1 MCLQKT
7 IVISHFTFSIITA
20 VGLYLA
26 LPVILAWDSSKLQ
39 ISTLQMVYIY
49 IGYCIYWIVTS
60 LISLVGLLEK
70 RKQLLDL
77 HSKICPLMIFVGIC
91 GFVAYMYQISFEKMD
106 ISNLNGMFKILVL
119 PNLMIIGIGL
129 DIWTSIN
136 VSKVRKKMWIE
147 PYSDQ
152 LREHIYESNQN
163 LTAEE
168 DCNKETFSERRKS
181 SHSITKSV
189 KTNEQYVQ

>member
-7 IVISHFTFSIITA
+7 VVTFHLTFSIITA
-20 VGLYLA
+20 VVLYLA

-39 ISTLQMVYIY
+39 ISTLQIFYIY

-60 LISLVGLLEK
+60 LIALVGLLEK
-70 RKQLLDL
+70 RNQLLDL
-77 HSKICPLMIFVGIC
+77 HSKICPIMIFVGIC
-91 GFVAYMYQISFEKMD
+91 GFVAYLYQISFEQMD
-106 ISNLNGMFKILVL
+106 ISNLNGMVRILVL
-119 PNLMIIGIGL
+119 PNLTIIGMGL

-163 LTAEE
+163 LTTEE
-168 DCNKETFSERRKS
+168 DSNKETFCERRKS
-181 SHSITKSV
+181 SHSISKSV
-189 KTNEQYVQ
+189 KKNEQFV

>member
-1 MCLQKT
+1 MCLRKA
-7 IVISHFTFSIITA
+7 IVILHFTFAIITA
-20 VGLYLA
+20 VVLYLA

-39 ISTLQMVYIY
+39 ISTLQMIYIY

-60 LISLVGLLEK
+60 LIGLVGLLEK
-70 RKQLLDL
+70 RKQLLDI
-77 HSKICPLMIFVGIC
+77 HSKICPLMIFVGVC
-91 GFVAYMYQISFEKMD
+91 GFVAYLYQISFEQMD
-106 ISNLNGMFKILVL
+106 VSNLNGIVRILVL

-163 LTAEE
+163 LTTED
-168 DCNKETFSERRKS
+168 DCNKETLSERQKN
-181 SHSITKSV
+181 SHSIF
-189 KTNEQYVQ
+189 

>member
-1 MCLQKT
+1 MCLRKA
-7 IVISHFTFSIITA
+7 IVIFHFTFAIITA
-20 VGLYLA
+20 VVLYLA

-39 ISTLQMVYIY
+39 ISTLQMIYIY

-60 LISLVGLLEK
+60 LIGLVGLLEK
-70 RKQLLDL
+70 RKQLLDI
-77 HSKICPLMIFVGIC
+77 HSKICPLMIFVGVC
-91 GFVAYMYQISFEKMD
+91 GFVAYLYQISFEQMD
-106 ISNLNGMFKILVL
+106 VSNLNGIVRILVL

-163 LTAEE
+163 LTTDENY
-168 DCNKETFSERRKS
+168 NKETFTERRKS
-181 SHSITKSV
+181 SHSVSKSV
-189 KTNEQYVQ
+189 KTNEQFV